1 MGTVARS
8 ATKRRV
14 KRRSVEIQDEQA
26 RRPWWFGAVTWVAI
40 GVVAAFFG
48 LWFAKRQAEAP
59 AEQVAPPPTGLPH
72 TPDYHALLVSPNDAR
87 RLVLGTHAGLYESTD
102 GGRTWRKG
110 PLGGNDAMN
119 LVRTRSERIWAAG
132 HNVLFASDD
141 GGRTWSEVRPD
152 GLPGLDLHGFAAD
165 PTDGDTLYAAVAGE
179 GLYRSVDGGRTF
191 SQVSEEIGGNVF
203 GLSVTPSG
211 RVLAADPS
219 SGVHASDDGGRTWR
233 AVLSEPAI
241 GVAVSGARPRSVL
254 ATGRGIFLS
263 RDAGSSWRTVRVV
276 EGGFGP
282 VAWAPSDPRV
292 GYAIGPE
299 RTLYSTRDGGASWGP
314 VGGP

>member
-1 MGTVARS
+1 MAR
-8 ATKRRV
+8 TKV
-14 KRRSVEIQDEQA
+14 KRRSE
-26 RRPWWFGAVTWVAI
+26 RRPIEREDARPRWFGAVTWVAI
-40 GVVAAFFG
+40 GVVAAFLG

-59 AEQVAPPPTGLPH
+59 AEQVAPPAVGLPH
-72 TPDYHALLVSPNDAR
+72 TPDYHTLLVSATDPER
-87 RLVLGTHAGLYESTD
+87 VVLGTHAGLYESRD
-102 GGRTWRKG
+102 GGRTWQQG

-119 LVRTRSERIWAAG
+119 LVRTRGGRIWAAG

-141 GGRTWSEVRPD
+141 GGRTWTEVRPD

-165 PTDGDTLYAAVAGE
+165 PKDGDTLYAAVAGE
-179 GLYRSVDGGRTF
+179 GLYRSADGGRTF
-191 SQVSEEIGGNVF
+191 SLVSEEVGSNVF
-203 GLSVTPSG
+203 GLSVASTG

-219 SGVHASDDGGRTWR
+219 SGVYASDDRGRTW
-233 AVLSEPAI
+233 AVALDEPAI
-241 GVAVSGARPRSVL
+241 GVAVPPDRPRSVL

-263 RDAGSSWRTVRVV
+263 RDGGESWETVLAV

-299 RTLYSTRDGGASWGP
+299 RTLYSTRDGGASWQP
-314 VGGP
+314 V

>member
-1 MGTVARS
+1 MAR
-8 ATKRRV
+8 TKTRRRQAPRAIEV
-14 KRRSVEIQDEQA
+14 TDENLG
-26 RRPWWFGAVTWVAI
+26 RPRWFGAVTWVAI
-40 GVVAAFFG
+40 GIVAAFLG

-72 TPDYHALLVSPNDAR
+72 TPDYHALLVSATDPEHIM
-87 RLVLGTHAGLYESTD
+87 LGTHAGLYESRD
-102 GGRTWRKG
+102 GGRTWRVG
-110 PLGGNDAMN
+110 ALGGNDAMN
-119 LVRTRSERIWAAG
+119 VVRTRGGRIWAAG

-141 GGRTWSEVRPD
+141 GGRTWSKPRPD

-165 PTDGDTLYAAVAGE
+165 HSDANTLYAAVAGE
-179 GLYRSVDGGRTF
+179 GLYRSLDGGRTF
-191 SQVSEEIGGNVF
+191 SLVSNEVGSNVF

-219 SGVHASDDGGRTWR
+219 SGVYASYDGGKAWKI
-233 AVLSEPAI
+233 VLKEPAI
-241 GVAVSGARPRSVL
+241 GVAVSPASPRSVL

-263 RDAGSSWRTVRVV
+263 RDGGASWQAVLVIQ
-276 EGGFGP
+276 GGFGP

-299 RTLYSTRDGGASWGP
+299 RTLYSTRDGGVTWRP
-314 VGGP
+314 VQ

>member
-1 MGTVARS
+1 MAR
-8 ATKRRV
+8 TKV
-14 KRRSVEIQDEQA
+14 KRRSE
-26 RRPWWFGAVTWVAI
+26 RRPIEREDARPRWFGAVTWVAI
-40 GVVAAFFG
+40 GVVAAFLG

-59 AEQVAPPPTGLPH
+59 AEQVAPPAVGLPH
-72 TPDYHALLVSPNDAR
+72 TPDYHTLLVSATDPER
-87 RLVLGTHAGLYESTD
+87 VVLGTHAGLYESRD
-102 GGRTWRKG
+102 GGRTWQQG

-119 LVRTRSERIWAAG
+119 LVRTRGGRIWAAG

-141 GGRTWSEVRPD
+141 GGRTWTEVRPD

-165 PTDGDTLYAAVAGE
+165 PKDGDTLYAAVAGE
-179 GLYRSVDGGRTF
+179 GLYRSADGGRTF
-191 SQVSEEIGGNVF
+191 SLVSEEVGSNVF
-203 GLSVTPSG
+203 GLSVASTG

-219 SGVHASDDGGRTWR
+219 SGVYASDDGGRTW
-233 AVLSEPAI
+233 AVVLDEPAI
-241 GVAVSGARPRSVL
+241 GVAVPPDRPRSVL

-263 RDAGSSWRTVRVV
+263 RDGGESWETVLAV

-299 RTLYSTRDGGASWGP
+299 RTLYSTRDGGASWQP
-314 VGGP
+314 V